1 MSMRNPGTVIQV
13 SLRLLICCFLL
24 LSMQPADAQQRRVF
38 DRRGM
43 IIDSL
48 VKTVDQIRVQQDSMR
63 RILKLQST
71 TVEELT
77 TTNFKLKESNSKLR
91 AELTAARGDNLQS
104 SHTNSVLFV
113 FNVIVGIFLLIALL
127 WMFMRKKSDD
137 RDDVAPASP
146 NRRSQVT
153 EDNFEH
159 KLDRIQKL
167 GNLRDKGLLTDD
179 EFNLQKQ
186 QILGE

>member
-1 MSMRNPGTVIQV
+1 
-13 SLRLLICCFLL
+13 
-24 LSMQPADAQQRRVF
+24 
-38 DRRGM
+38 
-43 IIDSL
+43 
-48 VKTVDQIRVQQDSMR
+48 
-63 RILKLQST
+63 
-71 TVEELT
+71 
-77 TTNFKLKESNSKLR
+77 
-91 AELTAARGDNLQS
+91 
-104 SHTNSVLFV
+104 
-113 FNVIVGIFLLIALL
+113 
-127 WMFMRKKSDD
+127 MRKKSDD